1 MAKKTNMLVY
11 VTDEEPGYRRRKWG
25 RGYTYYDPNGNK
37 IEKRALANRLQSLSI
52 PPNWK
57 DVWIAA
63 RPNGHL
69 QVTGYDEKGRK
80 QYLYHPDWHAYRNAN
95 KFSRLIAFAEKLP
108 YIRKQIRE
116 DLQQEAWTK
125 ARVQALVLYVLD
137 ESYIRIGN
145 KSYLEE
151 NNTYGLTTLRRR
163 HLKESEKG
171 VVLNYQAKSG
181 KQREVSIEKEELV
194 GLIKECSE
202 LPGYEL
208 FGYQEGGKRKV
219 VSSEDINEYLQEIA
233 GEEFSSKDFR
243 TWGGT
248 VTAVEELEAATK
260 EVEENK
266 RKELVPTLV
275 RRVAER
281 LGNTAAI
288 CREYYIHPAVL
299 KAAESGS
306 LRQTLRTS
314 RARQKDDCD
323 LDKAEKIALKLLKEH
338 ATATEP
344 RPVLKKAGE
353 LQKQNRKV

>member
-1 MAKKTNMLVY
+1 MAKETKMLVY
-11 VTDEEPGYRRRKWG
+11 VTDEEPGYQRKKRG

-37 IEKRALANRLQSLSI
+37 IDKRELEGRLESLRI

-57 DVWIAA
+57 DVWISA
-63 RPNGHL
+63 RPSGHL

-95 KFSRLIAFAEKLP
+95 KFNRLIAFAEKLP
-108 YIRKQIRE
+108 QIRRRIKE
-116 DLQQEAWTK
+116 DLQQQAWTK
-125 ARVQALVLYVLD
+125 SRVQALVLYVLD

-163 HLKESEKG
+163 HLKESNKG

-208 FGYQEGGKRKV
+208 FRYKEEGKRKV
-219 VSSEDINEYLQEIA
+219 VNSEDINEYLQEIA

-248 VTAVEELEAATK
+248 VTAIEELEAAMK
-260 EVEENK
+260 EVEKNK
-266 RKELVPTLV
+266 KKELVPTLV
-275 RRVAER
+275 KRVAER

-299 KAAESGS
+299 EAAEDGS
-306 LRQTLRTS
+306 LRQAIQTS
-314 RARQKDDCD
+314 RTRQKDDCD
-323 LDKAEKIALKLLKEH
+323 LDKAEKIALKLLKEY
-338 ATATEP
+338 TRERKP
-344 RPVLKKAGE
+344 QPVLKKAE
-353 LQKQNRKV
+353 EVQKLNMKV